1 MIETAEAGKS
11 CGEGLIGRMVC
22 VDYAGCGALHVLRD
36 EAVLR
41 AVMDELC
48 EEIGIRVVSN
58 ASKSF
63 GPDAGI
69 TSVNVLAASS
79 LSVHTWPEVG
89 VACIDLFSCG
99 ADFEDD
105 LVERFFAEAFD
116 ADRSRV
122 TSFDRVQPARAD
134 VAVAA

>member
-1 MIETAEAGKS
+1 METVHAETS

-22 VDYAGCGALHVLRD
+22 VDYAGCGALEVLRD
-36 EAVLR
+36 ETVLR

-48 EEIGIRVVSN
+48 EEIGIRVVSK

-69 TSVNVLAASS
+69 TAVNVLAASS
-79 LSVHTWPEVG
+79 LSVHTWPELG

-99 ADFEDD
+99 ADFENEF
-105 LVERFFAEAFD
+105 VERFFAQAFG
-116 ADRSRV
+116 AKGSTV
-122 TSFDRVQPARAD
+122 TSFDRVQPTRAD
-134 VAVAA
+134 TAVAA